1 MKQIASRAKKDRD
14 QHRRLPI
21 RQNQPQ
27 PFVRMTSVGAAQVAE
42 KNGDPGRTR
51 TSDLQLR
58 RLLLYPTE
66 LRGLGP
72 QCKTNIARPWRE
84 AASAPDPLMSNAGPG
99 APAAASGRSEG
110 GTESPSSLPSILID
124 SVAERR
130 ARAVRR
136 CG

>member
-1 MKQIASRAKKDRD
+1 MKQGAVGAKKDRD

-21 RQNQPQ
+21 RQNRPQ

-42 KNGDPGRTR
+42 KIGDPGRIR

-72 QCKTNIARPWRE
+72 QCRTNIAR
-84 AASAPDPLMSNAGPG
+84 AAMARGRQRVGPTDAGRG
-99 APAAASGRSEG
+99 FRALRGWDGIAIVVAVDADWFRS
-110 GTESPSSLPSILID
+110 
-124 SVAERR
+124 
-130 ARAVRR
+130 
-136 CG
+136 